1 MDIATVIGL
10 LFGLGCIIWSI
21 MQSEGGQVFINIPAM
36 FITIGG
42 MTASTFIHFSIKQVM
57 SLLSVMKK
65 TFVYKAQSEQTV
77 IQKMVNYTAINRRDG
92 ALALEK
98 QLQTAGDSFLIMA
111 LRMVIDGQKE
121 DAIDDQ
127 LGLEIHYLQE
137 RHAEGKKMLEFMGNA
152 APAWGMIGT
161 LIGLIQMLQS
171 LDDPSNIGV
180 GMATALITTFYG
192 SFMANLIFLPL
203 AGKLA
208 IRSKKEA
215 LIRQMITEGT
225 ISLVKGES
233 PTAVRERMQTFLS
246 VSNREELK
254 PKI

>member
-1 MDIATVIGL
+1 
-10 LFGLGCIIWSI
+10 
-21 MQSEGGQVFINIPAM
+21 
-36 FITIGG
+36 
-42 MTASTFIHFSIKQVM
+42 
-57 SLLSVMKK
+57 
-65 TFVYKAQSEQTV
+65 
-77 IQKMVNYTAINRRDG
+77 
-92 ALALEK
+92 
-98 QLQTAGDSFLIMA
+98 
-111 LRMVIDGQKE
+111 
-121 DAIDDQ
+121 
-127 LGLEIHYLQE
+127 
-137 RHAEGKKMLEFMGNA
+137 
-152 APAWGMIGT
+152 
-161 LIGLIQMLQS
+161 MLQS